1 MENIHHVRMMLVM
14 LLIKYHKSYS
24 VYLLLTFLMFLTAQ
38 VMLMFEKMNASVALL
53 VFQKMNSYP
62 VNIIHHSSAHSY
74 YFRKQS

>member
-1 MENIHHVRMMLVM
+1 MLVM
-14 LLIKYHKSYS
+14 LLIIVIKYHKCYS

-62 VNIIHHSSAHSY
+62 VNIIHQHTAIILGNSHDFIIA
-74 YFRKQS
+74 Q